1 MYVPSYFNSFYFF
14 FNQDADYVM
23 EEPTKR
29 EELENR
35 CMEQAAKIE
44 QLNQLVTF
52 FSLVLD
58 LNDFLLHNLGLRF
71 LRI

>member
-1 MYVPSYFNSFYFF
+1 
-14 FNQDADYVM
+14 M

-44 QLNQLVTF
+44 QLNQLVTL

-58 LNDFLLHNLGLRF
+58 LNDFLLHNF
-71 LRI
+71 VS

>member
-1 MYVPSYFNSFYFF
+1 
-14 FNQDADYVM
+14 M

-58 LNDFLLHNLGLRF
+58 LNDFLLHNLCLRF